1 MARALRIAFRDA
13 LYHLCARGNRGEQI
27 FSSKDDFGQFEQLL
41 AESVGRYQIELYSYV
56 LLPNH
61 FHLLARTL
69 KPNVSR
75 WMHWLITAYSVW
87 FNRSHQLIGHVFQGR
102 YKGLLVQ
109 EGDYLLELS
118 RYLHLNPVRGS
129 TLGNGSSEERQ
140 TRLRDYQW
148 SSYRGYAGLGQQRQF
163 VREDL
168 ILEEFSGGKSDPKPR
183 IQYREFEEEGL
194 RQNIANPFRQVRR
207 QIALGDEL
215 FEQRLSKK
223 FKAIQDRQR
232 EVTGLMRGRRA
243 ADCAQLIERVARHYG
258 IPRQTLTDRD
268 VPGSE
273 ARNVAIWLLR
283 QKGGLTLREIGE
295 LFGGIDYA
303 AISQRVRR
311 LSQRIGKR
319 KRLRTTCKMLNHAAL
334 RKSKSPEHSR

>member
-1 MARALRIAFRDA
+1 MARALRIAFPDA
-13 LYHLCARGNRGEQI
+13 LYHLCARGNRREQI
-27 FSSKDDFGQFEQLL
+27 FYSKDDFARFEDLL
-41 AESVGRYQIELYSYV
+41 AQSLERYQIELYSYV

-87 FNRSHQLIGHVFQGR
+87 FNRSHQLVGHVFQGR

-129 TLGNGSSEERQ
+129 TLGNGSPEERQ

-148 SSYRGYAGLGQQRQF
+148 SSYRGYAGLDRQRQF
-163 VREDL
+163 VRQDL
-168 ILEEFSGGKSDPKPR
+168 ILEDFSDGKSRQKTR
-183 IQYREFEEEGL
+183 IQYREFVEEGL

-215 FEQRLSKK
+215 FERRLSKK

-232 EVTGLMRGRRA
+232 EVTGLTRAGRA
-243 ADCAQLIERVARHYG
+243 SDSGQLIERVARHYG
-258 IPRQTLTDRD
+258 IPRQILTNRAG
-268 VPGSE
+268 PHSE

-283 QKGGLTLREIGE
+283 QRGGLTLREIGK

-303 AISQRVRR
+303 AVSQRVRR
-311 LSQRIGKR
+311 LSQRIGKQ
-319 KRLRTTCKMLNHAAL
+319 KRLRTTCKMLNV
-334 RKSKSPEHSR
+334 